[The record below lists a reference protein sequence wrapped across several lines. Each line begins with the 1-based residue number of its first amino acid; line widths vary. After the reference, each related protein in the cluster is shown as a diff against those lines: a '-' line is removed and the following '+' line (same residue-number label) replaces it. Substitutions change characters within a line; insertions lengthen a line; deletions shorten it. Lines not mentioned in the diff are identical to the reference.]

1 MPSFTLVRTAAA
13 PAETVFD
20 VLTDHRAYPSY
31 TPLRRAELERE
42 GTPDPNG
49 VGAIRRL
56 HVLGPPLRE
65 EVFEFERPHRLSY
78 RLLSGAPMRNHV
90 GTVVL
95 TPYGAGTQVTYTIDT
110 TPTLPLGRAVT
121 MGIVRISISQL
132 LNGVV
137 GEAERRAA
145 QPRP

>member
-13 PAETVFD
+13 PVDTVFD
-20 VLTDHRAYPSY
+20 VLTDYRGYPAY
-31 TPLRRAELERE
+31 TPLRRVEMERE
-42 GTPDPNG
+42 GTPEPNG
-49 VGAIRRL
+49 VGAIRKL
-56 HVLGPPLRE
+56 HAVGPPLRE

-78 RLLSGAPMRNHV
+78 RLLSGAPVRDHV

-95 TPYGAGTQVTYTIDT
+95 TPYGAGTQVAYSIDT
-110 TPTLPLGRAVT
+110 TPTIPLGRAVT
-121 MGIVRISISQL
+121 MGVVRLSISQL

-145 QPRP
+145 QSQP